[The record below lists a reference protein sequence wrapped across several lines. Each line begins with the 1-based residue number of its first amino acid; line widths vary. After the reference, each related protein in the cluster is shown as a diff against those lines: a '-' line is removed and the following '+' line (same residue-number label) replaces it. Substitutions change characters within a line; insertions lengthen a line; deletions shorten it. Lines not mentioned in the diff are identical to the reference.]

1 MYLQASINF
10 YQNIK
15 ISIWPCLETTR
26 RTCGPDPDYQ
36 TWMTWISWGCP
47 GEWLLPGSTPA
58 SGGALCQKRTVNN
71 KKIHTGLHNELYKN
85 LSWTQYLP
93 ERNYQHNTIQWS
105 AQYFEIMK
113 EGSIFMK
120 VRHFN
125 SLRGR
130 YIMVLLVHVMY
141 IDVN

>member
-1 MYLQASINF
+1 MYFQASINF
-10 YQNIK
+10 YQNFK

-93 ERNYQHNTIQWS
+93 ERNYQHNTVVCTIIWNHVRG
-105 AQYFEIMK
+105 
-113 EGSIFMK
+113 GSIFMK

>member
-1 MYLQASINF
+1 MYFQASINF

-36 TWMTWISWGCP
+36 TWMTWIFWGCP

-71 KKIHTGLHNELYKN
+71 KKIHTGLHNQLYKN

-93 ERNYQHNTIQWS
+93 ERNLSTQYSGLHNTLKS
-105 AQYFEIMK
+105 CK
-113 EGSIFMK
+113 RGSIFMK